1 MGGTAFVGRPGPRAA
16 GPQPATSLEITAEG
30 LWLVQALCAVET
42 LPAVLVCRPFV
53 SECGVPESHPGYAV
67 LHEAG
72 VLFDGDAVHPQVK
85 LWMETLGNPDVVLSC
100 LVHRG
105 GEHLRVAIARRGE
118 VTVAAARHG
127 ENVTVESLGPG
138 MTLSGLVQRVLPLC
152 GPVVAPASFNAVTV
166 PTADLLSS
174 LAQVLRGEHSPM
186 VALGRLGMD
195 ADQHRIVTLAA
206 DHPVMELSMVV
217 VTHGS
222 NHQMQVSK
230 TAATV
235 TDTSAGRVVSGPVRS
250 ESGSWWTL
258 IAPGSDAAILSALKS
273 VMSTVGLADW
283 SATRTP
289 RR

>member
-53 SECGVPESHPGYAV
+53 SECGLPESHPGYAV
-67 LHEAG
+67 LQEAG
-72 VLFDGDAVHPQVK
+72 VLLGGDVVHPHVK
-85 LWMETLGNPDVVLSC
+85 LWVQTLGQPDVVLWC
-100 LVHRG
+100 L
-105 GEHLRVAIARRGE
+105 INP
-118 VTVAAARHG
+118 AARHG

-138 MTLSGLVQRVLPLC
+138 MTLAGLVQRVLPLC
-152 GPVVAPASFNAVTV
+152 GPAMVPASFDAVTV

-235 TDTSAGRVVSGPVRS
+235 TDTGAGRVVSGPVRS

-273 VMSTVGLADW
+273 VMSTVGLAEW
-283 SATRTP
+283 STTP
-289 RR
+289 RPGR